1 MYKLKIMSDNNDIEI
16 TQNKN
21 NILKNN
27 KKEQEIEDEK
37 RLINLEVIK
46 AEQESL
52 MSFQKMKYIKFKIL
66 KLLIE
71 LSLFTETKMIILM

>member
-1 MYKLKIMSDNNDIEI
+1 MSDNNDIEI

-21 NILKNN
+21 TILKNN

-52 MSFQKMKYIKFKIL
+52 MSFQKMKYIKFIIL

>member
-1 MYKLKIMSDNNDIEI
+1 MSDNNDIEI

-27 KKEQEIEDEK
+27 KKEQEIEDEKK

>member
-1 MYKLKIMSDNNDIEI
+1 MSDNNDIEI

-71 LSLFTETKMIILM
+71 FSLFTETKMIILM

>member
-1 MYKLKIMSDNNDIEI
+1 MSDNNDIEI

-21 NILKNN
+21 NILKKN
-27 KKEQEIEDEK
+27 KKEEEIEDEK

-46 AEQESL
+46 AEQELL

>member
-1 MYKLKIMSDNNDIEI
+1 MSDNNDIEI

-52 MSFQKMKYIKFKIL
+52 MSFQKMKYIKFKNL

>member
-1 MYKLKIMSDNNDIEI
+1 MSDNTEIEI

>member
-1 MYKLKIMSDNNDIEI
+1 MSDNNDIEI

-71 LSLFTETKMIILM
+71 LSLSTETKMIILM